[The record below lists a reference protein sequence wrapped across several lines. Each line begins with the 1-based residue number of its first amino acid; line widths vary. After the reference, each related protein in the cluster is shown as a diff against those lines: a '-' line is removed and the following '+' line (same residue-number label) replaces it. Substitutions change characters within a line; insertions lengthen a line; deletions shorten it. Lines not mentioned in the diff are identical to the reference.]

1 MTPISPLMD
10 VFSAV
15 NRLTSSGKVL
25 GPDQRIDVMEAL
37 RGVTINGAYMQRL
50 EDKIGSLEKGKLA
63 DMVILDKDPTKVDPV
78 KLKDIMVEE
87 TIVGGNTVYKRA

>member
-1 MTPISPLMD
+1 
-10 VFSAV
+10 
-15 NRLTSSGKVL
+15 
-25 GPDQRIDVMEAL
+25 MEAL

>member
-1 MTPISPLMD
+1 MALIS
-10 VFSAV
+10 
-15 NRLTSSGKVL
+15 VL
-25 GPDQRIDVMEAL
+25 AFMEAL

>member
-1 MTPISPLMD
+1 MALISASTLW
-10 VFSAV
+10 
-15 NRLTSSGKVL
+15 K
-25 GPDQRIDVMEAL
+25 L

>member
-1 MTPISPLMD
+1 MALISA
-10 VFSAV
+10 S
-15 NRLTSSGKVL
+15 
-25 GPDQRIDVMEAL
+25 
-37 RGVTINGAYMQRL
+37 INGAYMQRL

>member
-1 MTPISPLMD
+1 
-10 VFSAV
+10 
-15 NRLTSSGKVL
+15 
-25 GPDQRIDVMEAL
+25 MEAL

-78 KLKDIMVEE
+78 RLKDIMVEE

>member
-1 MTPISPLMD
+1 M
-10 VFSAV
+10 
-15 NRLTSSGKVL
+15 G
-25 GPDQRIDVMEAL
+25 VMEAL

>member
-1 MTPISPLMD
+1 MALISASTLWKPC
-10 VFSAV
+10 
-15 NRLTSSGKVL
+15 
-25 GPDQRIDVMEAL
+25 
-37 RGVTINGAYMQRL
+37 VTINGAYMQRL

>member
-1 MTPISPLMD
+1 
-10 VFSAV
+10 
-15 NRLTSSGKVL
+15 
-25 GPDQRIDVMEAL
+25 
-37 RGVTINGAYMQRL
+37 MQRP

>member
-1 MTPISPLMD
+1 
-10 VFSAV
+10 
-15 NRLTSSGKVL
+15 
-25 GPDQRIDVMEAL
+25 MEAL
-37 RGVTINGAYMQRL
+37 RGVTINGANMQRL

>member
-1 MTPISPLMD
+1 MIS
-10 VFSAV
+10 V
-15 NRLTSSGKVL
+15 
-25 GPDQRIDVMEAL
+25 L

>member
-1 MTPISPLMD
+1 
-10 VFSAV
+10 
-15 NRLTSSGKVL
+15 
-25 GPDQRIDVMEAL
+25 MEAL

-78 KLKDIMVEE
+78 KLKDIMVKE

>member
-1 MTPISPLMD
+1 MPL
-10 VFSAV
+10 
-15 NRLTSSGKVL
+15 
-25 GPDQRIDVMEAL
+25 EAGL
-37 RGVTINGAYMQRL
+37 SRAST
-50 EDKIGSLEKGKLA
+50 

>member
-1 MTPISPLMD
+1 MD

-50 EDKIGSLEKGKLA
+50 EVRSVSGKGQAGGYGYLGQGPHQGGSGQ
-63 DMVILDKDPTKVDPV
+63 
-78 KLKDIMVEE
+78 VE
-87 TIVGGNTVYKRA
+87 

>member
-1 MTPISPLMD
+1 MTPICALLD
-10 VFSAV
+10 VFWAV
-15 NRLTSSGKVL
+15 FRLTSSGKVL
-25 GPDQRIDVMEAL
+25 GPDQRIGVMEAL